1 MHRKLT
7 DEEFR
12 QTSGNSHASST
23 RKLKCSLCGSEHA
36 GDPKLMPFCSVR
48 CQQIDL
54 AGWLDEEYG
63 LPFEG
68 DKSGQIVEF
77 LDEEVQ

>member
-7 DEEFR
+7 EEEL
-12 QTSGNSHASST
+12 QQANGGSST
-23 RKLKCSLCGSEHA
+23 GKRTFKCSMCGTQHSAE
-36 GDPKLMPFCSVR
+36 DPKLMPFCSLR
-48 CQQIDL
+48 CQQLDL
-54 AGWLDEEYG
+54 AGWLDEDYG

-77 LDEEVQ
+77 LDEEVE